1 MKILVVSNMYPSESD
16 PSYGTFV
23 RNFYED
29 LVARVGEASVRLV
42 TIRGRRRSKAAKL
55 GAYISFYARLLR
67 QLLIRKYD
75 LVYVHTVTFPT
86 PALRVVSMFRRLP
99 LVFNVHGDDVLPSNN
114 FKTRLRDMSR
124 PLVACA
130 RMIVAP
136 SEYFKG
142 VVCDVFSGIDPD
154 KIVVSPSGGLNK
166 KFYTGSVSPRPVDGS
181 RPVVLGFVSRIDS
194 GKGWETY
201 LEALSSLR
209 KQGMECRGIIAGGG
223 AQAAL
228 LRREIE
234 RMELGEVVDYR
245 GPVSQDVLARLYHE
259 FDLFVFPSMRRAESL
274 GLVGLEAMAAG
285 VPVVACSM
293 AGPSGYV
300 QPGRNGYLFEPG
312 SSKDLAEKIKLFMN
326 LTPEQRMQMAARAY
340 EDSLPY
346 ETTLVSERLYKDIL
360 KVLQ

>member
-16 PSYGTFV
+16 PAYGTFV

-29 LVARVGEASVRLV
+29 LTARSGESSIRLV
-42 TIRGRRRSKAAKL
+42 TIKGRRRSKAAKL
-55 GAYISFYARLLR
+55 GAYVSFYARLLG
-67 QLLIRKYD
+67 QLLFRKYD

-86 PALRVVSMFRRLP
+86 PALRVASIFRRIP
-99 LVFNVHGDDVLPSNN
+99 LVLNVHGDDVLPSNS
-114 FKTRLRDMSR
+114 FKTHLRDMSR
-124 PLVACA
+124 PLVRDA

-142 VVCDVFSGIDPD
+142 VVCDVFTGTDPE

-166 KFYTGSVSPRPVDGS
+166 RFYTGSATPRPVDAT
-181 RPVVLGFVSRIDS
+181 RPVVLGFVSRIDT

-201 LEALSSLR
+201 LEAISVLR
-209 KQGMECRGIIAGGG
+209 RQGLECRGIMAGGG
-223 AQAAL
+223 AQATL

-245 GPVSQDVLARLYHE
+245 GSVSQDVLARLYHE
-259 FDLFVFPSMRRAESL
+259 FDLFVFPSTRRAESL

-285 VPVVACSM
+285 VPVIACAM

-300 QPGRNGYLFEPG
+300 ESGRNGYLFDPG
-312 SSKDLAEKIKLFMN
+312 SAADLAAKIKQFMK
-326 LTPEQRMQMAARAY
+326 LSPEQRTEMAVQAY
-340 EDSLPY
+340 KDALPY
-346 ETTLVSERLYKDIL
+346 ETSLVSERLYNEIL
-360 KVLQ
+360 KAAQ